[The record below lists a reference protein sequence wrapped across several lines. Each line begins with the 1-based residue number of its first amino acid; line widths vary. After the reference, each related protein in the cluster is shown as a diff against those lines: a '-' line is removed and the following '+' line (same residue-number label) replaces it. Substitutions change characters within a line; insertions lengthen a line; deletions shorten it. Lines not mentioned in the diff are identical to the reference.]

1 MRTRNL
7 TNCENDVYRLLGNSR
22 SLRLIR
28 YLSIFEIGTSVE
40 VRQIARTISGIERGI
55 PPRSVGTDEYESV
68 YNGLIQNYLPALATE
83 EVIEYD
89 TQSKEVTVTPKLKRY
104 AMADTI
110 TQFVTTSGV
119 DF

>member
-1 MRTRNL
+1 MSTRNFS
-7 TNCENDVYRLLGNSR
+7 NCGNDVYRILSNSR
-22 SLRLIR
+22 RLRLIR
-28 YLSIFEIGTSVE
+28 YLSIFEIGASVE
-40 VRQIARTISGIERGI
+40 VRQIARTISGIELGI
-55 PPRSVGTDEYESV
+55 PSRSVGTDEYESV
-68 YNGLIQNYLPALATE
+68 YNGLIQNHLPTLATE

-89 TQSKEVTVTPKLKRY
+89 TQSKEVTVTSKLKRF